1 MSVGFEGLELLA
13 GSSYNNV
20 SHAMLHCDSS
30 SNISTRNAEIESIWK
45 WLKQN
50 NLMLN
55 CSLSNEIVWTD
66 CKWKLW

>member
-30 SNISTRNAEIESIWK
+30 SNISTRNAEIESI
-45 WLKQN
+45 
-50 NLMLN
+50 
-55 CSLSNEIVWTD
+55 
-66 CKWKLW
+66 